1 MVSHED
7 YVDGFINGFNA
18 ALKSDYI
25 KELYQTQEKEKYL
38 KKIKELEN
46 QLNTIKTLIYSI
58 NGGYQMY
65 NIQQRVLTQN
75 EALINLMNMIN
86 YIDY

>member
-65 NIQQRVLTQN
+65 NTQQRVLTQN